1 MPSVKVAGV
10 GLTPFGEHP
19 DRTTRDLF
27 AEAGVEAM
35 SDADVPADA
44 VDAVYFGNFVGELAD
59 GQGHHGP
66 LVAESLGVS
75 APATRFESAC
85 ASSGVAV
92 RHAVRAVEHG
102 DADVVVVGGAE
113 RMTHAGTEEATAMLA
128 TAADALHEVSAGVTF
143 PGAYALMA
151 DAYFETY
158 GGSRR
163 DLAHV
168 AVKNHAHALDNEY
181 AQFQSEVSVDDVLS
195 APTVAEPLGLL
206 DACPVTDGASALVL
220 VSDEYAR
227 DGDIE
232 AAVSVTGSGQGS
244 DTLALQNRE
253 TLSRTPATER
263 AAAEA
268 YGDAGIEPS
277 DIDLVEVHDCFTC
290 AEVFALEA
298 LGLYDPGDAITAA
311 REGETW
317 RDGQLPVNCSGGLK
331 AKGHPVGATGASQI
345 VEMTRLLRGDHPNS
359 DYVADASTGITHSAG
374 GTVASTTVHVLE
386 VAR

>member
-1 MPSVKVAGV
+1 MPSVRVAGV

-27 AEAGVEAM
+27 AEAGRQAM
-35 SDADVPADA
+35 SDADVPSDA

-92 RHAVRAVEHG
+92 RHAMRAVEHG

-113 RMTHAGTEEATAMLA
+113 RMTHVGTGEATAMLA
-128 TAADALHEVSAGVTF
+128 TAADAIHEVSAGVTF

-151 DAYFETY
+151 DAYFDAF

-168 AVKNHAHALDNEY
+168 AVKNHAHALENEY
-181 AQFQSEVSVDDVLS
+181 AQFQSEVSVDDVLD
-195 APTVAEPLGLL
+195 APTVAAPLGLL

-220 VSDEYAR
+220 VSDAYAR
-227 DGDIE
+227 D
-232 AAVSVTGSGQGS
+232 AAVELTGSGQGS
-244 DTLALQNRE
+244 DTLALQDRD

-263 AAAEA
+263 AAADA
-268 YGDAGIEPS
+268 YRDAGIDPS
-277 DIDLVEVHDCFTC
+277 AVDLVEVHDCFTC

-298 LGLYDPGDAITAA
+298 LGLYDPGEAITAA

-331 AKGHPVGATGASQI
+331 AKGHPVGATGASQV

-359 DYVADASTGITHSAG
+359 DYVPDASTGVTHSAG